1 MQLASILLI
10 LVVLLTSAHAHAQP
24 TDDETQVTSD
34 VLVYVDTDNVTVVSP
49 QLAVRHALDEDGG
62 EVSARVVL
70 DAITAASVDVVSNAT
85 YRFSEQRFEVN
96 LGVAKAIKEW
106 LPGVSYRL
114 SHEPDYVSHGFSGG
128 VSTDLAGG
136 DSSLAFRYSLALD
149 RIGRTDT
156 PRSAFSESL
165 HSHSAELGFTQVVDP
180 NTVVRAVY
188 TLTYQRGY
196 MEKPYRSVPL
206 FLESELQQLQS
217 SGTSLHLDNFDQY
230 RLAAKPAEEVP
241 NTRTRHAAA
250 IRGLRFVEAI
260 DASVRL
266 DYRLYGDSWRLF
278 AHTIEAAL
286 VKSLSRGWQVSTWL
300 RLHYQGGADFW
311 RREYAVNDVDS
322 LPTLRTTDRSLSPYW
337 QSTVGI
343 RGEYAWSS
351 WKTYWQVA
359 GMYSSF
365 LDHLYIDSRIAII
378 SQGGLR
384 WGF

>member
-1 MQLASILLI
+1 MRLQLVYILL
-10 LVVLLTSAHAHAQP
+10 VTLLSSVAHAQP
-24 TDDETQVTSD
+24 ADSETQVTSD
-34 VLVYVDTDNVTVVSP
+34 VLVYVDTDNVSVVSP

-85 YRFSEQRFEVN
+85 YRFSEQRVEVN
-96 LGVAKAIKEW
+96 LGVAKAIEEW
-106 LPGVSYRL
+106 VPGFSYRL
-114 SHEPDYVSHGFSGG
+114 SRESDYVSHGFSGG
-128 VSTDLAGG
+128 ISTDFAGG
-136 DSSLAFRYSLALD
+136 DSNLAFRYSLALD
-149 RIGRTDT
+149 RVGLADT

-165 HSHSAELGFTQVVDP
+165 DSHSAELGFTQVVDP
-180 NTVVRAVY
+180 NTLIRAVY
-188 TLTYQRGY
+188 TLTYQSGY

-206 FLESELQQLQS
+206 FLENELQQLQNN
-217 SGTSLHLDNFDQY
+217 GTELNLQNFELY
-230 RLAAKPAEEVP
+230 RLASKPAEEVP
-241 NTRTRHAAA
+241 DTRLRHAAA
-250 IRGLRFVEAI
+250 VRGLRFVEAI

-286 VKSLSRGWQVSTWL
+286 VKNVSRGWQLSSWL

-311 RREYAVNDVDS
+311 RREYTVNDVDS

-343 RGEYAWSS
+343 RGEYSWST

-384 WGF
+384 WVF